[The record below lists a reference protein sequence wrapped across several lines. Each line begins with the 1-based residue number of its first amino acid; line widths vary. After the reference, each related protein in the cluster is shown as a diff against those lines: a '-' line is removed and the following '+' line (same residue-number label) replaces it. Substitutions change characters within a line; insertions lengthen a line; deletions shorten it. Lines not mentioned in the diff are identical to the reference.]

1 MMYLQGAAQDDD
13 ASSGSSSGGAASS
26 GVIITVSVLAAV
38 LATMAAVG
46 VILSVR
52 YVRKRRARTSGSS
65 ISSGSRSFIGDDNF
79 SLVSSRLSAASV
91 ASRDSTPRQLVNQL
105 RGGSNDVLY

>member
-1 MMYLQGAAQDDD
+1 MMCLQGAAQDND

-65 ISSGSRSFIGDDNF
+65 ISSSRSFIGDDNF

-91 ASRDSTPRQLVNQL
+91 ASRDSSPRQLVNQL